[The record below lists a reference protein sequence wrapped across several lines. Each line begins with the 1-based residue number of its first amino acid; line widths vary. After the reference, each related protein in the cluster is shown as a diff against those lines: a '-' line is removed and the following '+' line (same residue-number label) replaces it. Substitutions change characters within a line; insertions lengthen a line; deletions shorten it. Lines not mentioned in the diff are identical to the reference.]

1 MKEKKKRRSER
12 TQLPQAFYAH
22 TRIRRLHRKISYGG
36 EGGGGWNDQKMLSVA
51 AIHLLESISE
61 EGLKEEIDKGVRS
74 VKNVTFAVP

>member
-36 EGGGGWNDQKMLSVA
+36 EVGWNDQKMLSVA

-61 EGLKEEIDKGVRS
+61 EGLKEIDKGVRS